1 MPQAHDH
8 SALTGLAHDL
18 RLVLQKTLAEGP
30 GQREPLHLA
39 LGKLARA
46 HGYSDWSPAY
56 HALQK
61 AKPKDWPGLSLIEQM
76 LMGASANNA
85 LHVGTGRD
93 GQVSD
98 LNRYSGNIAITG
110 KMTPV
115 SYIQEQY
122 AWLLGQQIA
131 SGGGFLLIDEQSGPQ
146 VNSHLSSYLRWV
158 NREPLISFNSCDDP
172 ELVAGRRSLN
182 LLAADPGQGVTASDM
197 SELLLSI
204 LGRDGV
210 SRIWSQGQLT
220 QGLQNVM
227 ELALLAGE
235 TFTTRSIRSW
245 LSSSTALSELA
256 DKAGPAGEEPWSR
269 LWADLSAPSG
279 GYGTQAITNAQLASR
294 FGPLIH
300 ALAAIDGVSGYGRL
314 FSEQG
319 LNLVRAIRDDACIS
333 ITGERSD
340 GLSTAPQGLA
350 TELALRQLSIAF
362 RQYGQRPKDAGN
374 TPPFMVVLRVDVRE
388 HAQLIKTL
396 LDQSGY
402 GSFSLVL
409 VMPSYDG
416 LRFESHGLY
425 AALKEKVSVRIVHTP
440 VDPEAEA
447 RTISADRPYPE
458 PETSTWFQGLR
469 KPTARN
475 LAVLQP
481 WECFVIRNE
490 GTFEKVELPP
500 HLPTEAH
507 RDDLR
512 YAVFAQPNS

>member
-1 MPQAHDH
+1 MPQTPDH

-18 RLVLQKTLAEGP
+18 RLVLQKNLAEGP

-46 HGYSDWSPAY
+46 HDHSGWSSAY
-56 HALQK
+56 HELYK

-85 LHVGTGRD
+85 LHVGTGPN
-93 GQVSD
+93 GKVSC
-98 LNRYSGNIAITG
+98 LNRYYTNIAITG
-110 KMTPV
+110 KMTPA
-115 SYIQEQY
+115 SYHQEQY
-122 AWLLGQQIA
+122 TWLLGQQIA
-131 SGGGFLLIDEQSGPQ
+131 SGGGFLLIDEQAGPEAHA
-146 VNSHLSSYLRWV
+146 HLSSYLRWV

-172 ELVAGRRSLN
+172 ELVTGRRSLN
-182 LLAADPGQGVTASDM
+182 LLATAPGQGVTASDM
-197 SELLLSI
+197 SELLMSV
-204 LGRDGV
+204 LGRDV
-210 SRIWSQGQLT
+210 ASRVWSQAQLA

-256 DKAGPAGEEPWSR
+256 DKAGLAGEEAWSR

-279 GYGTQAITNAQLASR
+279 GYGVQAITNAHLASR
-294 FGPLIH
+294 FGTLVH
-300 ALAAIDGVSGYGRL
+300 ALAAIDDVSGYDRL

-319 LNLVRAIRDDACIS
+319 VDLVRAIREGSCIS
-333 ITGERSD
+333 ITGERRD
-340 GLSTAPQGLA
+340 GLTTVPQGLA

-362 RQYGQRPKDAGN
+362 RQYDKRPKAAGG

-396 LDQSGY
+396 LDQSGF

-425 AALKEKVSVRIVHTP
+425 GALQEKVAIRIVHRP

-447 RTISADRPYPE
+447 RTIVADRPYPV
-458 PETSTWFQGLR
+458 TDTGTWFHGLR
-469 KPTARN
+469 KPSAEN
-475 LAVLQP
+475 LAALQP
-481 WECFVIRNE
+481 WECFVIRND
-490 GTFEKVELPP
+490 GTFEKVQLHFLPNE
-500 HLPTEAH
+500 HH
-507 RDDLR
+507 IHDLR
-512 YAVFAQPNS
+512 YAVNASSNA